1 MAAQQ
6 PSSIRHQPMTTLFF
20 LFSLLFTWQAW
31 NLYHPNFDHPRWSF
45 LSFAFGLPAG
55 ELAPHVIFWQA
66 VIIAFFVLTGSV
78 QGLFGAIGF
87 LLCTGAWAMMAVYY
101 YEGSGARDEVA
112 DALVEGLGEDYESE
126 INEAFRLR
134 FSSEP
139 NRQLI
144 RHPLTGRDP
153 DVEYIRDLHYGDH
166 GQRLD
171 IRRPRNRV
179 TEDPMP
185 VLMHIHGGGWTYG
198 RKDDGQ
204 AVQLMN
210 YMARR
215 DWVSV
220 SISYR
225 LSPAATFP
233 DHIIDCKQAL
243 VWIKD
248 HIADYGGNPGFIMV
262 TGGSAGGHLAS
273 LLALSAG
280 HQAFQPGFEDRDTTV
295 QGAVPF
301 YGVFDFT
308 DEHRL
313 HQHDGMIRFLED
325 KILKLDLPGNEDAFH
340 EASPIRHISNKA
352 PPMMVVHGEL
362 DTLVPVEA
370 SHEFAQ
376 ALREVSGNK
385 VVMLEVSQAQHAFD
399 VFPSIRTEYVKF
411 GVERFLTWTY
421 SQYLKSL

>member
-1 MAAQQ
+1 
-6 PSSIRHQPMTTLFF
+6 MTTVFF
-20 LFSLLFTWQAW
+20 LLSLLFAWQAW
-31 NLYHPNFDHPRWSF
+31 NLYHPDFNRPRWSF
-45 LSFAFGLPAG
+45 LSFAFGLPTG

-66 VIIAFFVLTGSV
+66 LTVAFFVLIGAV
-78 QGLFGAIGF
+78 WGLFGALGF
-87 LLCTGAWAMMAVYY
+87 LLCVGAWATMALYY
-101 YEGSGARDEVA
+101 YQGSRARGEVT
-112 DALVEGLGEDYESE
+112 DALVEGLGEDYEKE
-126 INEAFRLR
+126 INEAFRRR

-139 NRQLI
+139 NEQLI

-153 DVEYIRDLHYGDH
+153 DVEYIRSIHYGDH

-171 IRRPRNRV
+171 IRRPRKPG

-215 DWVSV
+215 EWISV

-248 HIADYGGNPGFIMV
+248 HIAEYGGNPDFIMV
-262 TGGSAGGHLAS
+262 TGGSAGGHLTS
-273 LLALSAG
+273 LLALSVG
-280 HQAFQPGFEDRDTTV
+280 HEAFQPGFEDRDTSV

-301 YGVFDFT
+301 YGVFDFI
-308 DEHRL
+308 DEDGLNH
-313 HQHDGMIRFLED
+313 HDGMTEFLED
-325 KILKLDLPGNEDAFH
+325 SILKLDMPGNEDAYR
-340 EASPIRHISNKA
+340 EASPIRYVSNRA
-352 PPMMVVHGEL
+352 PPMMVIHGEL
-362 DTLVPVEA
+362 DTLVPVRA
-370 SHEFAQ
+370 SHVFAQ
-376 ALREVSGNK
+376 ALREVSDNK